1 MAVSEPLD
9 QDTAAAES
17 YEDAEVVD
25 ALPVPEPG
33 EVGARSVPA
42 AVADAA
48 RGGARGLVVATPVA
62 VQAAAVGVTAFA
74 AGAATVAVVRHR
86 RARKSGR
93 RALTRRSKTGDN
105 VLATR
110 SFLVDVH
117 FLGRD

>member
-1 MAVSEPLD
+1 MGWLQNRNRGREGGRRNKHSLAFDQLD
-9 QDTAAAES
+9 ARCLLSTVAGNLVPHHAAE
-17 YEDAEVVD
+17 
-25 ALPVPEPG
+25 
-33 EVGARSVPA
+33 
-42 AVADAA
+42 
-48 RGGARGLVVATPVA
+48 
-62 VQAAAVGVTAFA
+62 
-74 AGAATVAVVRHR
+74 TVAVVRHR